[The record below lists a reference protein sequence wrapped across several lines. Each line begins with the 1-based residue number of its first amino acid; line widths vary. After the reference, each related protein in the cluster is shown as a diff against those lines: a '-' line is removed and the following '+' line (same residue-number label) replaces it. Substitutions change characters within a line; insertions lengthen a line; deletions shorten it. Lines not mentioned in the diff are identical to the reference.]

1 MRKFFVLMVLMSFMS
16 VCYADNTKIDNAK
29 INNTKINKYPQGT
42 FVKSRSGK
50 IIQSDK
56 NGKKIG
62 EYKLNSERYIIRHEK
77 KFKH

>member
-1 MRKFFVLMVLMSFMS
+1 MRNLCVLLVLISFMT
-16 VCYADNTKIDNAK
+16 VCYADNRANA
-29 INNTKINKYPQGT
+29 NKFPQGT

-50 IIQSDK
+50 IIQYDK

-62 EYKLNSERYIIRHEK
+62 EYKLNSGRSMIKYEK